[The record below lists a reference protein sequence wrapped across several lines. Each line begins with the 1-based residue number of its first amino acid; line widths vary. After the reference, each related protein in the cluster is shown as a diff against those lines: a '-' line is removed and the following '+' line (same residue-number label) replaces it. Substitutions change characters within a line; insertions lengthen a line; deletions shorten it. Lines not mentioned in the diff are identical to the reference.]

1 MNFEHGDGD
10 EDYLPN
16 GNESF
21 ATNHRHMQELQRL
34 SAFQQVTTKVPP
46 PYDGRSSWF
55 AYEDAIDDWCDITE
69 LDGDKRGP
77 ALRNRLEGEAAMHKR
92 LLDRDRL
99 KDPNNGVKYFK
110 SFLRPLFVKGAA
122 NVFLYRF
129 QQFMNLHR
137 GNGDMLRWITRF
149 QLSVRAFIAGLPAE
163 EQATIT
169 NDDAMERA
177 NERLRDQHARTI
189 SITANLVALIF
200 VSLSDLTQ
208 DRRQV
213 LTSLMAHR
221 NRVLADYRLN
231 ELREVYLEIFCT
243 TKTSVD
249 NPLLAPSGH
258 GGRKTFLVI
267 EEGYLD
273 NQEGYWVEDEEDG
286 AEGFLAAD
294 EDSFWVYDDDNYTWF
309 QRRFQGRKMKRGFKG
324 QRKGKGKGRK
334 GSGGRRFFKKRKGRS
349 NLADSSTEAWQAE
362 GQWHD
367 ESWQESCWDDW
378 SWDYAEESYAAK
390 GKGKKG
396 KKGKGKY
403 GKDGKGGSKDR
414 AANLADSAQGSAA
427 IAAATT
433 FYTEHLNFN
442 DFSFMAT
449 ENHEAFITQP
459 LTPTS
464 MVLDLGCTR
473 AMTSRDCGIWY
484 HVAETQSQF
493 TFANSEST
501 KCKQK
506 LIICMYDKEFAVQ
519 STEFDIVE
527 QGYVPTLMSLP
538 QMRNLRFQFDLQPDK
553 AFLSSPILGIENM
566 QLRVAPSSHL
576 VLDLIDLSEYMW
588 HVRFCKFKKSSFLT
602 YYLHYE
608 YGFHQKTTGSSSLE
622 EAPEE
627 LENLVF
633 ATDDEWVLDEN
644 KMELIRVHKKM
655 RHLQTDQPVPHPR
668 VGWAGEK

>member
-1 MNFEHGDGD
+1 MASLSAAMNFEHGDGD
-10 EDYLPN
+10 EEYLQH
-16 GNESF
+16 GNESYV
-21 ATNHRHMQELQRL
+21 TNHRHLQELQRL

-46 PYDGRSSWF
+46 SYDGRSSWF

-77 ALRNRLEGEAAMHKR
+77 ALRNRLEGEAAIHKR

-149 QLSVRAFIAGLPAE
+149 QLSVQRMQEAWNDTYLPITDPMNAEVRAFIAGLPAE

-189 SITANLVALIF
+189 PITANLVALIF

-208 DRRQV
+208 DQRQV

-221 NRVLADYRLN
+221 NRVLADYRMN

-286 AEGFLAAD
+286 AEGFLEAD
-294 EDSFWVYDDDNYTWF
+294 EDTFWVYDEDNYTWF

-349 NLADSSTEAWQAE
+349 NLADNSTPTPGKQKDNGTMIPGKSHLGMTGPGTMPRSPMQPRAKVRKARRAKEKASMARTMAKMEKEAPRMEQPIL
-362 GQWHD
+362 QILPK
-367 ESWQESCWDDW
+367 
-378 SWDYAEESYAAK
+378 AA
-390 GKGKKG
+390 
-396 KKGKGKY
+396 
-403 GKDGKGGSKDR
+403 
-414 AANLADSAQGSAA
+414 
-427 IAAATT
+427 
-433 FYTEHLNFN
+433 
-442 DFSFMAT
+442 
-449 ENHEAFITQP
+449 QP
-459 LTPTS
+459 LLPPQRLSTPAIWTS
-464 MVLDLGCTR
+464 MTFPTWPPRITR
-473 AMTSRDCGIWY
+473 
-484 HVAETQSQF
+484 
-493 TFANSEST
+493 
-501 KCKQK
+501 
-506 LIICMYDKEFAVQ
+506 
-519 STEFDIVE
+519 
-527 QGYVPTLMSLP
+527 
-538 QMRNLRFQFDLQPDK
+538 
-553 AFLSSPILGIENM
+553 
-566 QLRVAPSSHL
+566 PSSR
-576 VLDLIDLSEYMW
+576 S
-588 HVRFCKFKKSSFLT
+588 
-602 YYLHYE
+602 
-608 YGFHQKTTGSSSLE
+608 
-622 EAPEE
+622 P
-627 LENLVF
+627 
-633 ATDDEWVLDEN
+633 
-644 KMELIRVHKKM
+644 
-655 RHLQTDQPVPHPR
+655 
-668 VGWAGEK
+668 

>member
-1 MNFEHGDGD
+1 M
-10 EDYLPN
+10 
-16 GNESF
+16 
-21 ATNHRHMQELQRL
+21 
-34 SAFQQVTTKVPP
+34 
-46 PYDGRSSWF
+46 
-55 AYEDAIDDWCDITE
+55 
-69 LDGDKRGP
+69 
-77 ALRNRLEGEAAMHKR
+77 
-92 LLDRDRL
+92 
-99 KDPNNGVKYFK
+99 
-110 SFLRPLFVKGAA
+110 
-122 NVFLYRF
+122 
-129 QQFMNLHR
+129 
-137 GNGDMLRWITRF
+137 
-149 QLSVRAFIAGLPAE
+149 
-163 EQATIT
+163 
-169 NDDAMERA
+169 
-177 NERLRDQHARTI
+177 
-189 SITANLVALIF
+189 
-200 VSLSDLTQ
+200 
-208 DRRQV
+208 

-473 AMTSRDCGIWY
+473 AMTSR
-484 HVAETQSQF
+484 VAAQ
-493 TFANSEST
+493 
-501 KCKQK
+501 
-506 LIICMYDKEFAVQ
+506 D
-519 STEFDIVE
+519 
-527 QGYVPTLMSLP
+527 LMKFCSSVTRTRTVAFGTML
-538 QMRNLRFQFDLQPDK
+538 LRHS
-553 AFLSSPILGIENM
+553 LSSPLPT
-566 QLRVAPSSHL
+566 PSRQSA
-576 VLDLIDLSEYMW
+576 S
-588 HVRFCKFKKSSFLT
+588 RSSSFAC
-602 YYLHYE
+602 
-608 YGFHQKTTGSSSLE
+608 TTRSSQSSLQS
-622 EAPEE
+622 
-627 LENLVF
+627 LTSWNRG
-633 ATDDEWVLDEN
+633 TYQ
-644 KMELIRVHKKM
+644 H
-655 RHLQTDQPVPHPR
+655 
-668 VGWAGEK
+668 